1 MKDTTLSLSLHLPNE
16 ALLFDLDALYA
27 CLQTIPDHRDRRGVR
42 YPLASLLM
50 IGVLAKLA
58 GQDSSRGMAHWAKL
72 RTHELSQLFHLKR
85 ESMPHYSTWSRVLGH
100 GVEANEVEQI
110 VGRFF
115 AQATKAA
122 QRKRGSI
129 HLAMDG
135 KTLRG
140 TIPLGE
146 TDGVHLLA
154 LYLPQQGVVLA
165 QMNVEHKGREI
176 TFAPTLL
183 SQIDLRGVVVSGD
196 AMFDRRS
203 LSSKIVQAHGDYLW
217 TVKENE
223 KGFYQDIEVLF
234 QPHRKQAGTS
244 APPNDF
250 RYAQTVEKGH
260 GRIEK
265 RTITVSS
272 MLADYSPWAE
282 LAQVFK
288 LESQRTDALGST
300 KTEVRYGVT
309 SLPVYLADP
318 KRLLAL
324 SRGHWGIENGL
335 HYRRDATMRE
345 DHAQLRMGHAPEML
359 AVLNNAV
366 LGLFARQ
373 GASNV
378 AHARRE
384 FAYHFDK
391 ALAALGA

>member
-1 MKDTTLSLSLHLPNE
+1 
-16 ALLFDLDALYA
+16 
-27 CLQTIPDHRDRRGVR
+27 
-42 YPLASLLM
+42 
-50 IGVLAKLA
+50 
-58 GQDSSRGMAHWAKL
+58 
-72 RTHELSQLFHLKR
+72 
-85 ESMPHYSTWSRVLGH
+85 
-100 GVEANEVEQI
+100 
-110 VGRFF
+110 
-115 AQATKAA
+115 
-122 QRKRGSI
+122 
-129 HLAMDG
+129 
-135 KTLRG
+135 
-140 TIPLGE
+140 
-146 TDGVHLLA
+146 
-154 LYLPQQGVVLA
+154 
-165 QMNVEHKGREI
+165 
-176 TFAPTLL
+176 
-183 SQIDLRGVVVSGD
+183 
-196 AMFDRRS
+196 MFDRRS

-234 QPHRKQAGTS
+234 QPHRKRAGTS

-250 RYAQTVEKGH
+250 RGARTVEKGH

-272 MLADYSPWAE
+272 MLADYSDWPE

-288 LESQRTDALGST
+288 LESQRTDALGIT
-300 KTEVRYGVT
+300 KTKVRYGVT
-309 SLPVYLADP
+309 SLPVYLANP

-345 DHAQLRMGHAPEML
+345 AHAQLRMGHAPEML

>member
-1 MKDTTLSLSLHLPNE
+1 
-16 ALLFDLDALYA
+16 
-27 CLQTIPDHRDRRGVR
+27 
-42 YPLASLLM
+42 
-50 IGVLAKLA
+50 
-58 GQDSSRGMAHWAKL
+58 MAHWAKL

-100 GVEANEVEQI
+100 GVEPNEVEQI

-183 SQIDLRGVVVSGD
+183 SQIDLRGVVGSFD

-234 QPHRKQAGTS
+234 QPHRKRAGTS

-250 RYAQTVEKGH
+250 R
-260 GRIEK
+260 
-265 RTITVSS
+265 
-272 MLADYSPWAE
+272 
-282 LAQVFK
+282 
-288 LESQRTDALGST
+288 
-300 KTEVRYGVT
+300 
-309 SLPVYLADP
+309 
-318 KRLLAL
+318 
-324 SRGHWGIENGL
+324 
-335 HYRRDATMRE
+335 
-345 DHAQLRMGHAPEML
+345 
-359 AVLNNAV
+359 
-366 LGLFARQ
+366 
-373 GASNV
+373 
-378 AHARRE
+378 
-384 FAYHFDK
+384 
-391 ALAALGA
+391 